1 MEYIKNTFLML
12 NILKKLKKIN
22 LNLKNNKIFIQL
34 FIFYLILQEFVKF

>member
-22 LNLKNNKIFIQL
+22 FNLKHNKIFIQL